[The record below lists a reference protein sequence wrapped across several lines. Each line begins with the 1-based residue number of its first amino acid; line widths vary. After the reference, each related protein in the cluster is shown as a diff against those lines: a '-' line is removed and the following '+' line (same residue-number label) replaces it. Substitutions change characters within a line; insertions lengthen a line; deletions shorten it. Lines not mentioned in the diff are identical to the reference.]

1 VAAVAFFLLV
11 VIPFNQDYR
20 AAARGAVML
29 STRQAVA
36 AAPVIAGQVMA
47 SDLSPAVLVQSADYL
62 AQRIRT
68 IDSPAIIMQRT
79 PGQIPYSDPGQL
91 AISPVIDLVP
101 RILWPGKPVLS
112 VGYQM
117 SQEYYQL
124 PPQVYTSSAITP
136 EGDLYRHG
144 GWIAAIAGMFL
155 LGCGARVV
163 DEVADLR
170 RGTHGMFLIILL
182 FPGLV
187 QGASDCATLLA
198 GIPAT
203 ALLWLGAVALSFR
216 RRGGKSATG
225 GPAQSPPAHSRSLS
239 SSA

>member
-1 VAAVAFFLLV
+1 
-11 VIPFNQDYR
+11 
-20 AAARGAVML
+20 M
-29 STRQAVA
+29 
-36 AAPVIAGQVMA
+36 
-47 SDLSPAVLVQSADYL
+47 QSADYL

-79 PGQIPYSDPGQL
+79 PGQIPYSNPGQL
-91 AISPVIDLVP
+91 AVSPVIDLVP
-101 RILWPGKPVLS
+101 RILWPGKPVLN

-124 PPQVYTSSAITP
+124 PPQVYTSSDITP

-144 GWIAAIAGMFL
+144 GWVVLIAGMFL
-155 LGCGARVV
+155 IGCGARVV

-170 RGTHGMFLIILL
+170 RSTHGMFLIILL

-187 QGASDCATLLA
+187 QAGTDCATLLA

-203 ALLWLGAVALSFR
+203 VLLWFAAVALSFR
-216 RRGGKSATG
+216 RRVAPPAAA

-239 SSA
+239 SPA